1 MIPRSLRPVVLIIPL
16 LINIALV
23 SCTRNPDVT
32 PTPKLEL
39 GEWLSSAT
47 QTIQTSPS
55 PPPQTNPTPAAGK
68 QHILI
73 YVSPEAST
81 NITDPIQNTL
91 SELSKQSNLEVVKTS
106 QINPADLT
114 PETRL
119 VVLFAEPSNLKDL
132 LNAAPRLRFLA
143 LTQTNLEGAPNLVTL
158 QTSNLRP
165 DQIDF
170 LAGFIAASSTPDW
183 RIGVL
188 APEDSTSIRAFTNGA
203 VFFCGLC
210 RPPFPP
216 FQQYPLTA
224 TISGG
229 PENWQAAVDGLLA
242 EGAELY
248 TIYVAP
254 GAESEALF
262 KFLAEKK
269 INIISTQPAPQGLSD
284 RWLVSLIQADS
295 ATSLKTMWASLISP
309 DPATPIFPSSIFQN
323 VNHAIFSSGRQKL
336 ALNML
341 SDLEND
347 AVSTGIQ

>member
-1 MIPRSLRPVVLIIPL
+1 MISRPLRWFVLIIPL
-16 LINIALV
+16 LINFLLA
-23 SCTRNPDVT
+23 SCVQTADVT

-39 GEWLSSAT
+39 GEWLASAT

-55 PPPQTNPTPAAGK
+55 PPPQTNPVPVAGK
-68 QHILI
+68 SHILV
-73 YVSPEAST
+73 YNSPETSANNADS
-81 NITDPIQNTL
+81 IQTTIN
-91 SELSKQSNLEVVKTS
+91 ELAGQSNLEEIKIS
-106 QINPADLT
+106 QIDPADLT

-119 VVLFAEPSNLKDL
+119 VVLFAEPYNLKDL
-132 LNAAPRLRFLA
+132 LDAAPRMRFLA
-143 LTQTNLEGAPNLVTL
+143 LIQTSLENAPNLVTL
-158 QTSNLRP
+158 QTANLRP

-183 RIGVL
+183 RIGVISL
-188 APEDSTSIRAFTNGA
+188 QDSTSELAFTNGA

-216 FQQYPLTA
+216 FVQYPLTA

-229 PENWQAAVDGLLA
+229 AGNWQAAIDSMFT
-242 EGAELY
+242 EGAEVR

-262 KFLAEKK
+262 NFLAEKG
-269 INIISTQPAPQGLSD
+269 INIISTQPPPQGLGD
-284 RWLVSLIQADS
+284 HWLVSLIQADV

-323 VNHAIFSSGRQKL
+323 VNAANFSTGRQRL
-336 ALNML
+336 AQNLL
-341 SDLEND
+341 DDLENGV
-347 AVSTGIQ
+347 VSTGIQ